1 MRMSTDSQYVA
12 ALRTYYGKH
21 NTLPSYAAIGRLV
34 GLSSKGSVAEMVGRL
49 KAAHFL
55 DSDPDRRLR
64 PGRRF
69 YERELAEH
77 VRAGSPSLAGEG
89 ELEDLNIDAYLV
101 RDQHNTTLIRVK
113 GDSMIDAGIREED
126 IVIVER
132 RMNAT
137 VGQIVVANIEGEFTL
152 KRLVR
157 ERGQIRLRAENP
169 KYAALRLR
177 DDFQIFGVVVGLI
190 RSYR

>member
-1 MRMSTDSQYVA
+1 MRMSTDSQYLT
-12 ALRTYYGKH
+12 ALRAYYGKH

-55 DSDPDRRLR
+55 DSAPDRRLR

-69 YERELAEH
+69 YERELAER
-77 VRAGSPSLAGEG
+77 VRAGSPSVAIEG

-101 RDQHNTTLIRVK
+101 RDQRNTTLVRVK
-113 GDSMIDAGIREED
+113 GDSMIDAGIREGD
-126 IVIVER
+126 VVIVER
-132 RMNAT
+132 RSIAT
-137 VGQIVVANIEGEFTL
+137 TGQIVVANVEGEFTL

-157 ERGQIRLRAENP
+157 ERGRYALRAENP
-169 KYAALRLR
+169 DYEVIRLPG
-177 DDFQIFGVVVGLI
+177 DFQIFGVVVGLI

>member
-1 MRMSTDSQYVA
+1 MRVSTDSQYLA
-12 ALRTYYGKH
+12 ALRAYYGKH

-55 DSDPDRRLR
+55 DSAPDRRLR

-69 YERELAEH
+69 YEREVSEY
-77 VRAGSPSLAGEG
+77 VRAGNPTLAVEG
-89 ELEDLNIDAYLV
+89 ELENLNIDAYLV
-101 RDQHNTTLIRVK
+101 RDQRNTTMVRVK
-113 GDSMIDAGIREED
+113 GDSMIDAGIREGD
-126 IVIVER
+126 VVVVER
-132 RMNAT
+132 RSNAT
-137 VGQIVVANIEGEFTL
+137 IGQVVIANVEGEFTL

-157 ERGQIRLRAENP
+157 ERGRYALRAENLG
-169 KYAALRLR
+169 YAAVRLPG
-177 DDFQIFGVVVGLI
+177 DFRIFGVVVGLI

>member
-1 MRMSTDSQYVA
+1 MSKDSQYLA

-55 DSDPDRRLR
+55 DCAPDRRLR

-101 RDQHNTTLIRVK
+101 RDQHNTTLVRVK
-113 GDSMIDAGIREED
+113 GDSMIDAGIREGD
-126 IVIVER
+126 VVVVER
-132 RMNAT
+132 RTNAT

-157 ERGQIRLRAENP
+157 ERGQVRLRAENP
-169 KYAALRLR
+169 NYATLRLR

>member
-1 MRMSTDSQYVA
+1 M
-12 ALRTYYGKH
+12 
-21 NTLPSYAAIGRLV
+21 
-34 GLSSKGSVAEMVGRL
+34 SSKGSVAEMVGRL

-55 DSDPDRRLR
+55 DSAPDRRLR

-77 VRAGSPSLAGEG
+77 VRAGSPNPAGES
-89 ELEDLNIDAYLV
+89 ELEDLNIDSYLV
-101 RDQHNTTLIRVK
+101 RDQRNTTLVRVK
-113 GDSMIDAGIREED
+113 GDSMINAGIRD
-126 IVIVER
+126 GDVVVVER
-132 RMNAT
+132 RANAA

-157 ERGQIRLRAENP
+157 ERGRYILRAENP
-169 KYAALRLR
+169 TYAALHLPGE
-177 DDFQIFGVVVGLI
+177 FQIFGVVVGLI

>member
-1 MRMSTDSQYVA
+1 MDSQYLA

-21 NTLPSYAAIGRLV
+21 KTLPSYAAIGRLV

-69 YERELAEH
+69 HDREVSEY

-101 RDQHNTTLIRVK
+101 RDQRNTTLVRVR
-113 GDSMIDAGIREED
+113 GDSMIDAGIREGD
-126 IVIVER
+126 VVIVER
-132 RMNAT
+132 RPTAT
-137 VGQIVVANIEGEFTL
+137 VGQIVVANFEGEFTL
-152 KRLVR
+152 KRLVH
-157 ERGQIRLRAENP
+157 ERGQYVLRAENP
-169 KYAALRLR
+169 EYAALRLR
-177 DDFQIFGVVVGLI
+177 DAFQIFGVVVGLI